1 MRKKTFATAIN
12 CMDGRTQLPVIDYV
26 SRRFAVDYVDSI
38 TEPGPDGVLSQT
50 VDEATID
57 SIRRRVE
64 ISVREHGSKHIA
76 VVGHHD
82 CAGNPVEERVH
93 FEQIK
98 KSVESVRSWQY
109 GCEVIGL
116 WVDQNGRV
124 YEIW

>member
-1 MRKKTFATAIN
+1 MRKITFATAIN
-12 CMDGRTQLPVIDYV
+12 CVDGRTQLPVIDYV

-38 TEPGPDGVLSQT
+38 TEPGPDEVLSQT

-76 VVGHHD
+76 TVGQYD

>member
-26 SRRFAVDYVDSI
+26 RRRFAVDYVDSI
-38 TEPGPDGVLSQT
+38 TEPGPNGVLSQT
-50 VDEATID
+50 VHEATID

-76 VVGHHD
+76 VAAHYD
-82 CAGNPVEERVH
+82 CAGNPVEEEVH
-93 FEQIK
+93 FDQTK

-109 GCEVIGL
+109 DCDVIGL
-116 WVDQNGRV
+116 WVDQNGKV

>member
-1 MRKKTFATAIN
+1 MGKKTFATAIN
-12 CMDGRTQLPVIDYV
+12 CMDGRAQLPVIDYV
-26 SRRFAVDYVDSI
+26 RRRFAVDFVDSI

-76 VVGHHD
+76 AVGHHD

-98 KSVESVRSWQY
+98 RSVESVRSWQY
-109 GCEVIGL
+109 GCDVIGL